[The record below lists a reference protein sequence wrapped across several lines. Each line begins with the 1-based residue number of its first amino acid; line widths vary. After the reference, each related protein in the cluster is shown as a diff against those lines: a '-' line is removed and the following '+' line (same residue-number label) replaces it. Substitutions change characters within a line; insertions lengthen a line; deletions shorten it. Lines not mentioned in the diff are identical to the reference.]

1 MVLLRVKDLR
11 ELPQLTDGYSYL
23 YVEHCKVDREH
34 QAIAIHDASGRVP
47 VPCAALALLMLGPGT
62 SITHAAV
69 LTLADNGCLVAWCG
83 EHGTRFYAQGLGKNR
98 SSRELERQARL
109 WSDPEARLR
118 VVRRMYEKRFGEP
131 LSPDLTLRQIRGREG
146 LRVRSTYAEMSE
158 QTGVPWSGRSYKRD
172 SWKDAD
178 PVNRALSTANSCLYG
193 VCHAGIVALGYS
205 PGLGFIHTGKQLSFV
220 YDIADLYK
228 TEVTIPIAFYAAAE
242 GVAHIE
248 SEVRHRCRDAFVE
261 TRLLKR
267 IVSDIEDLLGSEQD
281 GFGEREVLVS
291 DPAAPGAIWDP
302 DLGEVSGGV
311 NYDESAGWEDE

>member
-1 MVLLRVKDLR
+1 MPLWGMPRK
-11 ELPQLTDGYSYL
+11 
-23 YVEHCKVDREH
+23 HC
-34 QAIAIHDASGRVP
+34 G
-47 VPCAALALLMLGPGT
+47 
-62 SITHAAV
+62 
-69 LTLADNGCLVAWCG
+69 
-83 EHGTRFYAQGLGKNR
+83 
-98 SSRELERQARL
+98 
-109 WSDPEARLR
+109 
-118 VVRRMYEKRFGEP
+118 
-131 LSPDLTLRQIRGREG
+131 
-146 LRVRSTYAEMSE
+146 
-158 QTGVPWSGRSYKRD
+158 
-172 SWKDAD
+172 
-178 PVNRALSTANSCLYG
+178 
-193 VCHAGIVALGYS
+193 ALGYS

-281 GFGEREVLVS
+281 GLDEWEVLAS

-311 NYDESAGWEDE
+311 NYDESVGEEDE